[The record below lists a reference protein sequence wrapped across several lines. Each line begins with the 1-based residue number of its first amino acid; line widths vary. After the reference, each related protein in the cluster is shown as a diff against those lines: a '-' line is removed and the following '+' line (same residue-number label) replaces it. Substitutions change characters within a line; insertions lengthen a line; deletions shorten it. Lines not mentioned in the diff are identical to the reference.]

1 MAHNIETMAWT
12 GDKPWHKLGVE
23 VQPDLTPVEMM
34 KAAELDWTV
43 SKRPAYTLTDPTWH
57 EQVGVMEAAGH
68 HFLTRDSDN
77 RVLSHCGDD
86 YVPIQNEQIFDFFK
100 KFTEA
105 GHMTMETAGSLRSGS
120 EIWGL
125 AKISSD
131 FALAGGDEVKGYLL
145 INQPHIAGKAMVIKF
160 TPIRVVCNNTLTMA
174 LADGGAAF
182 RMPHIREFDMD
193 VRKAAEEALGLSE
206 ARQKEFQEQAEFL
219 SSKAFSGETLMNYV
233 AELYQPQLLIEKAK
247 ARADEDFVLQEK
259 FNRTAETVLT
269 AVDQSPGATIRAAKG
284 TWWGALNGVTYHED
298 HMRGSREAGNAL
310 HSAWFGA
317 GANRKAKAL
326 ATAIKYAEAA

>member
-1 MAHNIETMAWT
+1 MAHNIETMAWA
-12 GDKPWHKLGVE
+12 GDVPWHGLGVE
-23 VQPDLTPVEMM
+23 VQDDLTPVEMM
-34 KAAELDWTV
+34 QAASLDWTV
-43 SKRPAYTLTDPTWH
+43 SKRPAYTLNEAEWH
-57 EQVGVMEAAGH
+57 EGVGVMNVDGH

-77 RVLSHCGDD
+77 HILSHCGDD

-100 KFTEA
+100 KFTDA
-105 GHMTMETAGSLRSGS
+105 GHMKMETAGSLRSGS

-131 FALAGGDEVKGYLL
+131 FKLAGGDEVKGYLL
-145 INQPHIAGKAMVIKF
+145 INQPHVAGKAMVIKF

-206 ARQKEFQEQAEFL
+206 VRRKEFQEQAEFL
-219 SSKAFSGETLMNYV
+219 SSKQFSGETVMNYI
-233 AELYQPQLLIEKAK
+233 AELYQPQLLIDKAK
-247 ARADEDFVLQEK
+247 AKGDEDFILQEK
-259 FNRTAETVLT
+259 FSRTAEMVMG
-269 AVDQSPGATIRAAKG
+269 AVDLSPGATLKSAKG
-284 TWWGALNGVTYHED
+284 TWWGALNGVTYVED
-298 HMRGSREAGNAL
+298 HQRRGAAEGNAL

-326 ATAIKYAEAA
+326 SKAIEYAEAA

>member
-12 GDKPWHKLGVE
+12 GAVPWHGLGVE
-23 VQPDLTPVEMM
+23 VAPDLTPIEMM
-34 KAAELDWTV
+34 QAADLDWTV
-43 SKRPAYTLTDPTWH
+43 SKRPAYTLTEAEWH
-57 EQVGVMEAAGH
+57 DDVAVMVAEGH

-120 EIWGL
+120 EVWGL
-125 AKISSD
+125 AKISAD
-131 FALAGGDEVKGYLL
+131 FQLAGGDEVKGYLL
-145 INQPHIAGKAMVIKF
+145 INQPHVAGKAMVVKF
-160 TPIRVVCNNTLTMA
+160 TPIRVVCNNTLTVA
-174 LADGGAAF
+174 LNDGGAAF

-193 VRKAAEEALGLSE
+193 VRQAAEEALGLSE
-206 ARQKEFQEQAEFL
+206 ARQQEFKEQAEFL
-219 SSKAFSGETLMNYV
+219 SSRQFKTESVMNFI
-233 AELYQPQLLIEKAK
+233 AELYQPQLFIEKAK
-247 ARADEDFVLQEK
+247 AGADEEFVMQEK
-259 FNRTAETVLT
+259 FNRTAEMVMG
-269 AVDQSPGATIRAAKG
+269 AVEHSPGATLKAAKG
-284 TWWGALNGVTYHED
+284 TWWGALNGVTFVED
-298 HMRGSREAGNAL
+298 HQRRGQAEGNAL

-326 ATAIKYAEAA
+326 TKAIEYAEAA